1 MLLQVLLVQKYLILV
16 SFHASVYKVQMYDTQ
31 HLPNLHTDINAKCI
45 PIRKPIFRLYVCNNN
60 NVFKMYYLEAFQK
73 LTLISYLKKMF
84 KLRYSEQYFLSNLY
98 QKWWE
103 LMVIALKKVKNYTEN
118 SILRYVFHIN
128 NHVSV
133 SNITWKG
140 G

>member
-1 MLLQVLLVQKYLILV
+1 
-16 SFHASVYKVQMYDTQ
+16 
-31 HLPNLHTDINAKCI
+31 
-45 PIRKPIFRLYVCNNN
+45 
-60 NVFKMYYLEAFQK
+60 
-73 LTLISYLKKMF
+73 
-84 KLRYSEQYFLSNLY
+84 
-98 QKWWE
+98 
-103 LMVIALKKVKNYTEN
+103 MVIALKKVKNYTDN